1 MKYNGQSPEFLP
13 FYFVEIDW
21 GVRFNNPIY
30 MPWMNFKTREQNMEW
45 FYLTRELDR
54 GTVQNHNFVLVP
66 IIPL

>member
-1 MKYNGQSPEFLP
+1 
-13 FYFVEIDW
+13 
-21 GVRFNNPIY
+21 